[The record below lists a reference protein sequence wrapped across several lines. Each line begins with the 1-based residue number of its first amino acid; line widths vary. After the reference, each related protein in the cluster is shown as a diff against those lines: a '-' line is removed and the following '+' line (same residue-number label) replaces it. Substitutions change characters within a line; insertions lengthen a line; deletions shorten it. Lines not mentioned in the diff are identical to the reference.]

1 MRFILSSLLC
11 LLLVTVPGALSAAT
25 QEWTAAKATAQVSYT
40 IDKENWIPL
49 RKGMTVPNKAWIST
63 GPRGRLQLVR
73 GTESIAF
80 QPNTMAAIVTR
91 GTDRNR
97 KTEIVQ
103 QIGEISLEIEKRQ
116 QPHTTVQT
124 PFLAAVVKGTR
135 FTVEVGETEAAV
147 AVDRGLVQVTSFRS
161 GERSDLGAGQ
171 GARVDA
177 AGMTVA
183 GISAKP
189 SITRATPTA
198 PLVPAFGTSKA
209 AAESP
214 KGKSAEHAAGGKP
227 DKSSD
232 HGKRDSSNNSG
243 GHGKG
248 GGHENAAGNGKGG
261 GHGKA
266 GGNGKGGGHGNGG
279 GNGKG
284 GDNGNASGNGN
295 SNAGGKGNAGG
306 NGNSDRNGNGHGNA
320 GGHGRSEGHS
330 EAGNKDKGQG
340 RGKGRNDD

>member
-11 LLLVTVPGALSAAT
+11 LLLVTLPGVLSAAT

-40 IDKENWIPL
+40 IDKKNWIPL

-80 QPNTMAAIVTR
+80 QPNTVAAIITR
-91 GTDRNR
+91 GTELNR
-97 KTEIVQ
+97 KTEVVQ

-135 FTVEVGETEAAV
+135 FTVQVGKTEAAV

-171 GARVDA
+171 GARVDS

-183 GISAKP
+183 GVSAKP

-198 PLVPAFGTSKA
+198 PLVPALGASKPA
-209 AAESP
+209 SEDT
-214 KGKSAEHAAGGKP
+214 KGKSAENTAG
-227 DKSSD
+227 DTSDNSSD
-232 HGKRDSSNNSG
+232 DGNRGSGNNSG
-243 GHGKG
+243 G
-248 GGHENAAGNGKGG
+248 N
-261 GHGKA
+261 
-266 GGNGKGGGHGNGG
+266 GNGG
-279 GNGKG
+279 
-284 GDNGNASGNGN
+284 
-295 SNAGGKGNAGG
+295 
-306 NGNSDRNGNGHGNA
+306 GHGNA
-320 GGHGRSEGHS
+320 GGD
-330 EAGNKDKGQG
+330 DKGEDNGKSGGKGNSAEKGDKDDEDEGNGKADREDKGHG
-340 RGKGRNDD
+340 RGKDRDDD